1 VDSVLK
7 VRQGL
12 QAPNQ
17 DATNGVIN
25 GASLVVPSVSASTTM
40 EVNGAMQEQ
49 NGSISTQQQ
58 QQQQA
63 V

>member
-1 VDSVLK
+1 

-25 GASLVVPSVSASTTM
+25 GASLVVPSGSASTTM
-40 EVNGAMQEQ
+40 EVNGVMQEQ
-49 NGSISTQQQ
+49 NGGISTQQQ
-58 QQQQA
+58 QQ
-63 V
+63 